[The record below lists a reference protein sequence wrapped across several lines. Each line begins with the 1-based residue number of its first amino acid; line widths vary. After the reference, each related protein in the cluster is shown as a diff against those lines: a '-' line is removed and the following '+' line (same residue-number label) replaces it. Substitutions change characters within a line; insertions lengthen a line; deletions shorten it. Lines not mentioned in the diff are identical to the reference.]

1 LLGRR
6 TIVFTVLAP
15 LVSLL
20 ALVLH
25 TVSNHG
31 HEGGAHETLGLV
43 LADEQ
48 QVLPTEL
55 QCRDQLA
62 LLLAVVVGPGGGVRG
77 HRVKS
82 AVAGPIVVGPGSVV
96 DGLGRVPRPRQR
108 AVGDDPRIDVDS
120 GQATVPGLAT
130 VHGQDQNASC
140 VVPLYLHAGDGQ
152 GLCRR

>member
-1 LLGRR
+1 M
-6 TIVFTVLAP
+6 IVFTVLAP

-62 LLLAVVVGPGGGVRG
+62 LLLGPGGGVRG

-82 AVAGPIVVGPGSVV
+82 AVAGPIVVGLVV
-96 DGLGRVPRPRQR
+96 
-108 AVGDDPRIDVDS
+108 S
-120 GQATVPGLAT
+120 
-130 VHGQDQNASC
+130 
-140 VVPLYLHAGDGQ
+140 
-152 GLCRR
+152 